1 VRHEFSKYFIV
12 GFGGL
17 FFDIGSLML
26 FKEFLKFS
34 PTVSVVFNQI
44 LVLVINFT
52 LNKYWSFSNKAMP
65 HKQVVRYLILA
76 GWNYLFAIFTMY
88 LISEV
93 MGYDYRIVRL
103 GTIAMAVSWNFFL
116 YKYWVYT
123 GDAPSVTVEADVKI
137 SEDK

>member
-1 VRHEFSKYFIV
+1 
-12 GFGGL
+12 
-17 FFDIGSLML
+17 
-26 FKEFLKFS
+26 
-34 PTVSVVFNQI
+34 
-44 LVLVINFT
+44 
-52 LNKYWSFSNKAMP
+52 MP